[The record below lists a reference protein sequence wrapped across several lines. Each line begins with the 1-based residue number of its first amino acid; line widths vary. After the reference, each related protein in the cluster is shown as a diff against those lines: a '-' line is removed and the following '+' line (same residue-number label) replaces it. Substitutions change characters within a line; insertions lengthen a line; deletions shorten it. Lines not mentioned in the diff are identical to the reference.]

1 MKVSIIKIGNS
12 QGIRIPKAIL
22 DQTGLRDEVELQ
34 VEKNRIVLYSYKQP
48 RHNWAEAF
56 RSMAKHGDDKMLDE
70 DLTGR
75 TKWDTD
81 EWEWR

>member
-1 MKVSIIKIGNS
+1 MKLSIIKIGNS

-22 DQTGLRDEVELQ
+22 DQTGLKNEVELQ
-34 VEKNRIVLYSYKQP
+34 VERDRIVLRSPKQP
-48 RHNWAEAF
+48 RQNWAEAF
-56 RSMAKHGDDKMLDE
+56 RSMAKRGDDKLLDE

-75 TKWDTD
+75 TEWDTD

>member
-22 DQTGLRDEVELQ
+22 DQTGFKNEIELQ
-34 VEKNRIVLYSYKQP
+34 VEKNRIVLCSPKQP
-48 RHNWAEAF
+48 RQNWAEAF
-56 RSMAKHGDDKMLDE
+56 RLMAKHGDDKLLDE
-70 DLTGR
+70 DPTGR

-81 EWEWR
+81 EWE

>member
-1 MKVSIIKIGNS
+1 MKISIIKIGNS

-22 DQTGLRDEVELQ
+22 DQTGLKDEVELQ
-34 VEKNRIVLYSYKQP
+34 VEKNRIVLSSPKQP
-48 RHNWAEAF
+48 RQNWAEAF
-56 RSMAKHGDDKMLDE
+56 RSMATHGDDKLLDE

-75 TKWDTD
+75 TEWDTD